1 MLATDGF
8 FTATTHV
15 TVDILDDNDHA
26 PVCTQHRYHEL
37 VSEATPPGTFIVRI
51 RATDADEGPNAKMKF
66 YLTGEAAEYFYLDPS
81 SGQLKSS
88 KPLDRETRPVYTLT
102 AHVQDRERPQWE
114 CTSEVV
120 IALMDVN
127 DNAPSFNQ
135 DWYTFAVP
143 EDAELRTIV
152 GKIHATDSD
161 LGLNR
166 KIRYSLLT
174 STANLAGQNTFA
186 IDPDSGIVTVA
197 KGLDRETVSS
207 YNLSISAIDLGTPAL
222 VSTVVATVNVLDV
235 NDNPPQFSRKL
246 YSASVAESSAIGT
259 EVLNVLATSLDIGIN
274 AEIKY
279 SIVGGNEHRHFTIDP
294 LSGIISLAEPL
305 DYERAREFYLTIQA
319 LDGGVPPL
327 SNHAAVNISV
337 LDSNDNPPVF
347 TQASYSAAIRE
358 DAIIGETV
366 LRLNAV
372 DLDGGDNGR
381 ITYTLL
387 NGDRH
392 SQFRIDSITGLLT
405 VAGQL
410 DRELITSYMLEV
422 EARDSGAP
430 SSLAT
435 NVLVAVEVADAND
448 NPPAFSQSNY
458 TAIAQE
464 DKPLGFV
471 ILKLQVTD
479 ADGPSNAG
487 PFTFEI
493 RSGNVDNAFRIDG
506 NGSLRTARR
515 FNHKVRDHYNLQIV
529 VFDNGSPPLFSDTWI
544 LVKVIEESKYPP
556 IITPLE
562 ININSFLDEY
572 AGGVIGRVHVNDQDP
587 YDTLVYSIVEEKG
600 YQHSSVALFELD
612 SEDGTLIAKP
622 GLDVGAYAVNVSV
635 TDGKFFTYSSVKVS
649 VVFISDEA
657 LQNAIILTV
666 RDITPDDFVTSYRK
680 NFLKAV
686 RNIMNVRTK
695 DVFIIS
701 IQPQVTAGQHS
712 TMKGNRTR
720 RDETSPLRK
729 SAAVTR
735 LEPMWRVRDPARPSR
750 PNVDILFAV
759 QKPAGGFYPPA
770 IVRKQLL
777 DNVAELEATIDHH
790 RISGALQ
797 VRSPLSFATKL

>member
-1 MLATDGF
+1 M
-8 FTATTHV
+8 

-26 PVCTQHRYHEL
+26 PVCSQHRYHEL
-37 VSEATPPGTFIVRI
+37 VSEATAPGTFIVRV

-66 YLTGEAAEYFYLDPS
+66 YLTGEAAEFFYLDAS
-81 SGQLKSS
+81 SGQLKTA
-88 KPLDRETRPVYTLT
+88 KPLDRETRPIYTLT

-120 IALMDVN
+120 IVLMDVN

-166 KIRYSLLT
+166 KIRYSLVTTTT
-174 STANLAGQNTFA
+174 SIAGQNSFA
-186 IDPDSGIVTVA
+186 IDPESGIVTVA
-197 KGLDRETVSS
+197 KGLDRETVATF
-207 YNLSISAIDLGTPAL
+207 NLTISAIDLGTPAL
-222 VSTVVATVNVLDV
+222 TSSVVVTINVLDI

-246 YSASVAESSAIGT
+246 YSASVPESSVIGT
-259 EVLNVLATSLDIGIN
+259 QVLNVMATSLDIGVN

-279 SIVGGNEHRHFTIDP
+279 SIVGGNEHRHFAIDS
-294 LSGIISLAEPL
+294 LTGSITLAEPL

-319 LDGGVPPL
+319 LDGGIPPL
-327 SNHAAVNISV
+327 SNHAAVNVTV

-347 TQASYSAAIRE
+347 TQSSYSAIIRE
-358 DAIIGETV
+358 DAMIGESV

-392 SQFRIDSITGLLT
+392 SQFRIDSTSGLLS

-410 DRELITSYMLEV
+410 DRELITSYMLEI
-422 EARDSGAP
+422 EARDNGVP
-430 SSLAT
+430 SSLA
-435 NVLVAVEVADAND
+435 NIVLVAIEVSDAND
-448 NPPAFSQSNY
+448 NPPAFSQTNY

-471 ILKLQVTD
+471 ILKLQVSD

-515 FNHKVRDHYNLQIV
+515 FNHKVRDHYILQIV
-529 VFDNGSPPLFSDTWI
+529 VFDNGSPPLYSDTWV

-562 ININSFLDEY
+562 ITINSFLDEY

-587 YDTLVYSIVEEKG
+587 YDTLVYSVVEEKG
-600 YQHSSVALFELD
+600 HQHSTVALFELD

-622 GLDVGAYAVNVSV
+622 GLDVGAYTVNVSV
-635 TDGKFFTYSSVKVS
+635 TDGKFYTYSSVKVN
-649 VVFISDEA
+649 VLLISDEA
-657 LQNAIILTV
+657 LQNAIILTI
-666 RDITPDDFVTSYRK
+666 RDITADDFVTSYRK

-701 IQPQVTAGQHS
+701 IQPQVPAGQS
-712 TMKGNRTR
+712 SKGNRTR

-729 SAAVTR
+729 TSAITR
-735 LEPMWRVRDPARPSR
+735 LEPMWRIRDPNRQSR

-759 QKPAGGFYPPA
+759 QKPAGGYYPPA

-790 RISGALQ
+790 RISGSIQ
-797 VRSPLSFATKL
+797 VRRLLSN

>member
-1 MLATDGF
+1 M
-8 FTATTHV
+8 

-26 PVCTQHRYHEL
+26 PVCSQHRYHEL
-37 VSEATPPGTFIVRI
+37 VSEATAPGTFIVRV

-66 YLTGEAAEYFYLDPS
+66 YLTGEAAEFFYLDAS
-81 SGQLKSS
+81 SGQLKTA
-88 KPLDRETRPVYTLT
+88 KPLDRETRPIYTLT

-166 KIRYSLLT
+166 KIRYSLVTTTT
-174 STANLAGQNTFA
+174 SIAGQNSFA
-186 IDPDSGIVTVA
+186 IDPESGIVTVA
-197 KGLDRETVSS
+197 KGLDRETVATF
-207 YNLSISAIDLGTPAL
+207 NLTISAIDLGTPAL
-222 VSTVVATVNVLDV
+222 TSSVVVTINVLDI

-246 YSASVAESSAIGT
+246 YSASVPESSAIGT
-259 EVLNVLATSLDIGIN
+259 QVLNVMATSLDIGVN

-279 SIVGGNEHRHFTIDP
+279 SIVGGNEHRHFAIDS
-294 LSGIISLAEPL
+294 LTGSITLAEPL

-319 LDGGVPPL
+319 LDGGIPPL
-327 SNHAAVNISV
+327 SNHAAVNVTV

-347 TQASYSAAIRE
+347 TQSSYSAIIRE
-358 DAIIGETV
+358 DAMIGESV

-392 SQFRIDSITGLLT
+392 SQFRIDSTSGLLS

-410 DRELITSYMLEV
+410 DRELITSYMLEI
-422 EARDSGAP
+422 EARDNGVP
-430 SSLAT
+430 SSLA
-435 NVLVAVEVADAND
+435 NIVLVAIEVSDAND
-448 NPPAFSQSNY
+448 NPPAFSQTNY

-471 ILKLQVTD
+471 ILKLQVSD

-515 FNHKVRDHYNLQIV
+515 FNHKVRDHYILQIV
-529 VFDNGSPPLFSDTWI
+529 VFDNGSPPLYSDTWV

-562 ININSFLDEY
+562 ITINSFLDEY

-587 YDTLVYSIVEEKG
+587 YDTLFYSVVEEKG
-600 YQHSSVALFELD
+600 HQHSTVALFELD

-622 GLDVGAYAVNVSV
+622 GLDVGAYTVNVSV
-635 TDGKFFTYSSVKVS
+635 TDGKFYTYSSVKVN
-649 VVFISDEA
+649 VLLISDEA
-657 LQNAIILTV
+657 LQNAIILTI
-666 RDITPDDFVTSYRK
+666 RDITADDFVTSYRK

-701 IQPQVTAGQHS
+701 IQPQVPAGQS
-712 TMKGNRTR
+712 SKGNRTR

-729 SAAVTR
+729 TSAITR
-735 LEPMWRVRDPARPSR
+735 LEPMWRIRDPNRQSR

-759 QKPAGGFYPPA
+759 QKPAGGYYPPA

-790 RISGALQ
+790 RISGSIQ
-797 VRSPLSFATKL
+797 VRRLLSN